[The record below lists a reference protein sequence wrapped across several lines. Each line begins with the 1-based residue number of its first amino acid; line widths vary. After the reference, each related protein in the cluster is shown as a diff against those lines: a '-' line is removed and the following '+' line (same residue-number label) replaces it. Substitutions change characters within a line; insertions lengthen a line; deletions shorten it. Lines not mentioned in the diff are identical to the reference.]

1 MFCNLQPDTIVHQ
14 QPGILYE
21 DDCLIVVEKPS
32 GVLTIPDRFDASKPN
47 LLAILQEMVG
57 PIWVVHRLDRET
69 SGLICF
75 AKNESA
81 HRHLNI
87 QFTERRVDKIY
98 LALVE
103 GRPSPPNGSI
113 EKPIGPH
120 PSIPGK
126 MTISRMGKYALTFYE
141 TCIVTGKQIG
151 RAHV

>member
-1 MFCNLQPDTIVHQ
+1 MKPE
-14 QPGILYE
+14 PRILYE

-87 QFTERRVDKIY
+87 QFTER
-98 LALVE
+98 
-103 GRPSPPNGSI
+103 
-113 EKPIGPH
+113 
-120 PSIPGK
+120 
-126 MTISRMGKYALTFYE
+126 
-141 TCIVTGKQIG
+141 
-151 RAHV
+151 